1 MLHPELDTAAVR
13 DAFART
19 GSIRIERFLDDGVL
33 AALRDEV
40 RVAPHTIQAGDRL
53 DFRYQYAVYTYVP
66 EPDCDHLVCRFGH
79 WLFGE
84 GAAWLGEVV
93 GFPLVAP
100 DDRQVIATHYDKGS
114 FLDPHNDYDGARK
127 VAFVLGLTVEAWPY
141 EDGGWLEFLASEGTA
156 VRVAERRPPG
166 WNTLDLFDVR
176 APARSHAIGI
186 LRRRAE
192 RRAISGWLY

>member
-19 GSIRIERFLDDGVL
+19 GSIRIERFLDDSVL

-40 RVAPHTIQAGDRL
+40 RVAPHTIQVGDRI
-53 DFRYQYAVYTYVP
+53 DFGYQYWVYGYVP
-66 EPDCDHLVCRFGH
+66 DAGCDHVMCRFGR

-114 FLDPHNDYDGARK
+114 FLDPHNDYNGARK
-127 VAFVLGLTVEAWPY
+127 VAFVLGLTAEEWPY
-141 EDGGWLEFLASEGTA
+141 EDGGWLEFLASEESA
-156 VRVAERRPPG
+156 VHVAERRPPG

-176 APARSHAIGI
+176 APVRSHAIGI

>member
-1 MLHPELDTAAVR
+1 MRNPELDTAALR

-33 AALRDEV
+33 AALRDEL
-40 RVAPHTIQAGDRL
+40 RIAPHTIQVGDRL
-53 DFRYQYAVYTYVP
+53 DFGYQYWVYTYVP
-66 EPDCDHLVCRFGH
+66 EPGCDHVVCRFGR

-100 DDRQVIATHYDKGS
+100 DDRQVVATRYDKGS
-114 FLDPHNDYDGARK
+114 FLDPHNDYNGARK
-127 VAFVLGLTVEAWPY
+127 VAFVLGLTADEWPH
-141 EDGGWLEFLASEGTA
+141 EDGGWLEFLASEESA

-176 APARSHAIGI
+176 APVRIHAVGI